1 MEAVHRYEGTVNQDQ
16 GPREEPMNRRSL
28 LGATAM
34 TAVGVVMSPSHTL
47 GQQQSLKE
55 RLLGTWMLVSIEA
68 VRQDRG
74 RSPLFGAD
82 PKGIAVFDRN
92 GHYIISVM
100 RSDRAAFA
108 VNDRMQGTAEENKAT
123 SQGTITYFGTYSVNE
138 TDRTMLIDIDASS
151 FPNWN
156 GTDQERLVTITEDV
170 LALGDRRLK
179 LTVPPAPTGGAAIEV
194 LWRRAK

>member
-1 MEAVHRYEGTVNQDQ
+1 
-16 GPREEPMNRRSL
+16 MNRRSL

-34 TAVGVVMSPSHTL
+34 AVVGVVMLPSYTL

-55 RLLGTWMLVSIEA
+55 RLLGTWVLVSIEA
-68 VRQDRG
+68 VRQDGG
-74 RSPLFGAD
+74 RSPLFGAN
-82 PKGIAVFDRN
+82 PKGIAFFDPH

-100 RSDRAAFA
+100 SSDRPAFA

-138 TDRTMLIDIDASS
+138 TDRAMVIHIDASS
-151 FPNWN
+151 FPNWD
-156 GTDQERLVTITEDV
+156 GADQKRLITLTEDV

-179 LTVPPAPTGGAAIEV
+179 LTVPPAPTGGAALEV
-194 LWRRAK
+194 LWRWAK

>member
-1 MEAVHRYEGTVNQDQ
+1 
-16 GPREEPMNRRSL
+16 MNRRSL

-34 TAVGVVMSPSHTL
+34 TVVGVAMSPSYTL

-68 VRQDRG
+68 VRQDGG
-74 RSPLFGAD
+74 RSPLFGAN
-82 PKGIAVFDRN
+82 PKGIAFFDPH

-100 RSDRAAFA
+100 SSDRPAFA

-138 TDRTMLIDIDASS
+138 TDRAMVIHIDASS
-151 FPNWN
+151 FPNWD
-156 GTDQERLVTITEDV
+156 GADQKRLITLTEDV

-179 LTVPPAPTGGAAIEV
+179 LTVPPAPTGGAALEV
-194 LWRRAK
+194 LWRWAK